1 MKVLKFGR
9 SSVVSADI
17 LRLVKEII
25 QSEAPYCIV
34 VVSADEHT
42 SGLLQVMAN
51 KAVLRDESYR
61 TLLLEVEEKYA
72 GLTES
77 LVEPSL
83 RAAALTELKENL
95 AELSNTL
102 HGVFLLQELTPKV
115 TDLILSFGARLS
127 ALLVS
132 RMVTGSAFFD
142 AREFIKTNASFGHA
156 RVDLELTERLIR
168 SRFKALDQTA
178 IVQGFTGSSYR
189 DETTMLGRRGGDYSA
204 ALIAAALKAEA
215 LELWMNVDGFMTAD
229 PEVATRAYPIERLT
243 YAEAIELSHFGTTVI
258 YTPTIRPVYDEN
270 IPIYIKNTF
279 NRTAQ
284 GTVIH
289 TDTLADDS
297 SSIKGISS
305 INNISLIT
313 LQGTRMVGVN
323 DVSERLF
330 RAFNRKGINIIL
342 VTQASSEYSMSIAII
357 PDQLSRAKSA
367 IEEEFLD
374 EIGQKNELR
383 LQIEDNLSIIAIV
396 GEKMKNKPGISATLF
411 NALARNGISVI
422 ATAQGSSELNI
433 SVVIR
438 SKSLKRAINA
448 IHEGFFL
455 SHFRELH
462 LFVVGIGNVGGSLL
476 RQIQSQQ
483 AKLMEE
489 LRLKIHVI
497 GLSNSRKMYF
507 AHHGEGVDL
516 NRYKEILQTEGAP
529 FHPDRFVEKMLE
541 QNLRNNVFIDC
552 TSSQAISDLYERL
565 FDHYVSVVTANKIA
579 CSSVYSHYRQLK
591 EKAKDKGVRFAFET
605 NVGAGLPIINTLN
618 DLIRSGDTIL
628 KIEAVVSGTL
638 NYIFNTISNT
648 IPLSKAIRM
657 AKELGYSEP
666 DPRLDLSGTDVIR
679 KLLILS
685 RESGYPIEKE
695 EVTVNGFLPESCFEG
710 SIDAFWSSVEALDE
724 TFEQKRAAMAAKGLK
739 WRYIAKLEEGRPSV
753 GLCEVDAQHPS
764 YNLEGSNN
772 IILITTQRYF
782 ELPMV
787 IKGYGAGAEVTA
799 AGVFA
804 DLIRVA
810 NV

>member
-9 SSVVSADI
+9 SSVVSADT

-25 QSEAPYCIV
+25 QSETPHCIV
-34 VVSADEHT
+34 VVSADENT

-51 KAVLRDESYR
+51 RAVQRDESYR
-61 TLLLEVEEKYA
+61 TLLLEVEKKYA
-72 GLTES
+72 GLTGS

-83 RAAALTELKENL
+83 RTAALTELKENL

-102 HGVFLLQELTPKV
+102 YGVFLLQELTPKV

-132 RMVTGSAFFD
+132 RMVPGSVFVD
-142 AREFIKTNASFGHA
+142 ARDFIKTNASFGHA

-168 SRFKALDQTA
+168 SHFRELKQTA

-189 DETTMLGRRGGDYSA
+189 EETTMLGRRGGDYSA
-204 ALIAAALKAEA
+204 ALIAAALKVEA

-270 IPIYIKNTF
+270 IPIHIKNTF
-279 NRTAQ
+279 NRSAK

-289 TDTLADDS
+289 SGTLADDTT
-297 SSIKGISS
+297 SIKGISS

-342 VTQASSEYSMSIAII
+342 VTQASSEYSMSIAIM

-497 GLSNSRKMYF
+497 GLANSRKMYF
-507 AHHGEGVDL
+507 ANQGEGVDL
-516 NRYKEILQTEGAP
+516 NRYKEILLEEGEP
-529 FHPDRFVEKMLE
+529 FIPEAFVEKMFE
-541 QNLRNNVFIDC
+541 QNLRNNVFVDC
-552 TSSQAISDLYERL
+552 TSSQSISNLYEQL

-579 CSSVYSHYRQLK
+579 CSSAYSRYRLLK

-638 NYIFNTISNT
+638 NFIFNTISST

-710 SIDAFWSSVEALDE
+710 SIDAFWSAVEALDE